1 MKVDPF
7 GKACPRVRRV
17 DGRYTNPY
25 LKSAKRSIYDFLLLQ
40 LGYYNDDISLPKP
53 PESFTYPNPKEPHS
67 AEEPHVVWVNHS
79 TFYLSCDGC
88 NILTDP
94 IWSTRCSPFSF
105 IGPKRVHN
113 PGIELDML
121 PPIHFV
127 LISHNHYDHLDVSTV
142 MEIRRKNPDCIW
154 VVPTG
159 VKEWFTRKRIE
170 NVIELSWWES
180 TDLSL
185 SSFQMELHITAVPT
199 QHFSGRGLF
208 DRDQTLWAGYVVDF
222 TRKRKPAKRLY
233 FCGDSGYNQYD
244 FKQIGERFG
253 GMDLSLIPVG
263 TYVPSA
269 FMQTVHMNPKQAT
282 AVHQDV
288 RSKLSVG
295 MHWKTFRLSME
306 PSDQP
311 PYDLYLSM
319 KEAGLD
325 PLCFRILEPG
335 QVINW

>member
-7 GKACPRVRRV
+7 SKACPTVRKV
-17 DGRYTNPY
+17 NGKYVNPY
-25 LKSAKRSIYDFLLLQ
+25 LKSSKRSLYDFLLLQ
-40 LGYYNDDISLPKP
+40 LGYYNEEAPLAQVPHDFS
-53 PESFTYPNPKEPHS
+53 YPNPKEAHS
-67 AEEPHVVWVNHS
+67 GDEPHASWINHS
-79 TFYLSCDGC
+79 TFYVSCDGC

-105 IGPKRVHN
+105 IGPKRGHE
-113 PGIELDML
+113 PGIQLDML
-121 PPIHFV
+121 PPIHLV
-127 LISHNHYDHLDVSTV
+127 LISHNHYDHLDEATV
-142 MEIRRKNPDCIW
+142 QTLNQRNPDCVW

-159 VKEWFTRKRIE
+159 VKQWLEKRGMK
-170 NVIELSWWES
+170 NVVELSWWEGS
-180 TDLSL
+180 EHL
-185 SSFQMELHITAVPT
+185 FQEQKLQLKITAVPT

-208 DRDQTLWAGYVVDF
+208 DRDNTLWAGYVVDF
-222 TRKRKPAKRLY
+222 SRKQKPAKRLY

-263 TYVPSA
+263 TYVPSS

-288 RSKLSVG
+288 RSKLSIG

-325 PLCFRILEPG
+325 PHCFRILEPG